1 MKNKDLSKIAGLV
14 IAIIASA
21 YLGTSTLIA
30 AFRYETGLFIISLA
44 FAGIFTFSV
53 VDIVKELRK

>member
-1 MKNKDLSKIAGLV
+1 MKNKDLSKIPGLV

-30 AFRYETGLFIISLA
+30 GIKYEAGLFVISLA
-44 FAGIFTFSV
+44 FAGIFAFSV